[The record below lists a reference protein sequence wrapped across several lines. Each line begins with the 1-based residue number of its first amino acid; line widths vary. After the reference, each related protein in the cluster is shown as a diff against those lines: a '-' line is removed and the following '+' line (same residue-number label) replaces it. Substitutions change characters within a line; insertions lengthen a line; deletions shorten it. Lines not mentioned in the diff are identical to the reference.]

1 MAQEKNV
8 QEKDNQEKNVQEIP
22 FSQHVMR
29 FFRKPLWAGLSILLA
44 CYLILS
50 LMLALVLSPERY
62 NLKVGDIATKTIT
75 ATKDVIDET
84 TTQQNRE
91 RAAAA
96 VQPSYVE
103 KEGASQEALDSLASL
118 FEELEAARAFGESL
132 RMGGHQ
138 TAGLVG
144 ADGGALP
151 SATLGPNNAYTREHF
166 ERAASMITR
175 MNMSTWQLTILM
187 NMNELELSSV
197 YEYTRKA
204 LAEAMQST
212 IREGQLESVV
222 SGIQRQLIN
231 YMSSDLC
238 WNLAVP
244 AVRACLIPNMVVDQ
258 EATELNRE
266 RARAEVEV
274 IYYKQGQNIVVAGD
288 RVTAHQISLLSLLGL
303 LESNEFDSMLYGG
316 VCILVA
322 LLMLAFVLYIKQFV
336 PKLLQ
341 QPKSLLLI
349 ALVFLLTVSLSMFAQ
364 MIDVYF
370 SPISLGA
377 LLISVLLSPSVAYIF
392 NLVASVCIGL
402 MAGAMGNAFSQQ
414 MVNVIVQGI
423 LGGTIGIFVIRRKQH
438 RINTLVT
445 GLYIAATN
453 LISIFALGMITNN
466 DIDAIATDA
475 LWSMGGGILA
485 SVLSVG
491 LQPAL
496 EWAFN
501 LVTPAKLMELANPN
515 HPLMRR
521 LLIETPGTYHHSIMV
536 ANLGEA
542 AAEAV
547 GANALL
553 VRVGAYYH
561 DVGKLKRPQYFKE
574 NQHGENPHD
583 HIDPRVSAAIVLA
596 HVKDGIQIAQRN
608 HLPPP
613 IIDLIRQHHGDT
625 PALYF
630 YHKAREHAPGEDIS
644 IESFRYHEPKPQT
657 REAAILML
665 ADTVEAAVRAMHDQ
679 SPQKIE
685 QSIRTLVKGKLG
697 DGQLDESPL
706 NFRDVNNICMA
717 FTQVLN
723 GVYHQRI
730 EYPKVDIR
738 GDAPV
743 VDSGVLVYPE
753 QLEKKA
759 ETKAP
764 PIEPVREE
772 DLV

>member
-1 MAQEKNV
+1 
-8 QEKDNQEKNVQEIP
+8 
-22 FSQHVMR
+22 
-29 FFRKPLWAGLSILLA
+29 GLRLGI
-44 CYLILS
+44 
-50 LMLALVLSPERY
+50 
-62 NLKVGDIATKTIT
+62 N
-75 ATKDVIDET
+75 
-84 TTQQNRE
+84 
-91 RAAAA
+91 
-96 VQPSYVE
+96 
-103 KEGASQEALDSLASL
+103 
-118 FEELEAARAFGESL
+118 
-132 RMGGHQ
+132 Q
-138 TAGLVG
+138 TAGLIG
-144 ADGGALP
+144 EDGSALP
-151 SATLGPNNAYTREHF
+151 AVTVGPNGAFSREQF
-166 ERAASMITR
+166 ERAASMISR

-187 NMNELELSSV
+187 NLDAAELGSV
-197 YEYTRKA
+197 YENTRKA
-204 LAEAMQST
+204 VADAMQST
-212 IREGQLESVV
+212 IREGQLETVISN
-222 SGIQRQLIN
+222 IQRQLIN
-231 YMSSDLC
+231 NMSSDLC
-238 WNLAVP
+238 WNLAIP
-244 AVRACLIPNMVVDQ
+244 AVRACLIPNMIVDQ

-266 RARAEVEV
+266 KARDEVEAV
-274 IYYKQGQNIVVAGD
+274 YYKQGQNIVVAGD
-288 RVTAHQISLLSLLGL
+288 RVTSHQIGLLSSLGL
-303 LESNEFDSMLYGG
+303 LQSNEFDSMLYGG

-322 LLMLAFVLYIKQFV
+322 LLMLAFVLYVKQFV
-336 PKLLQ
+336 PKLLV

-349 ALVFLLTVSLSMFAQ
+349 ALVFLLTISLSMFAQ

-377 LLISVLLSPSVAYIF
+377 LLIAVLLSPSVAYIF
-392 NLVASVCIGL
+392 NLVASVCVGL
-402 MAGAMGNAFSQQ
+402 MAGAMDNAFSQQ
-414 MVNVIVQGI
+414 MVNIIVRGI
-423 LGGTIGIFVIRRKQH
+423 LSGTIGIFVIRRKQH

-445 GLYIAATN
+445 GLYIAAAN
-453 LISIFALGMITNN
+453 LVSVFALGMITNN
-466 DIDAIATDA
+466 DLDAIATDA

-521 LLIETPGTYHHSIMV
+521 LLIETPGTYHHSLMV

-547 GANALL
+547 GANPLL

-574 NQHGENPHD
+574 NQHGDNPHD

-630 YHKAREHAPGEDIS
+630 FHKAREQAGGEDVS
-644 IESFRYHEPKPQT
+644 IESFRYHEQKPQT
-657 REAAILML
+657 KEAAILML

-679 SPQKIE
+679 SPEKIE
-685 QSIRTLVKGKLG
+685 QTIRTLVKGKLG

-717 FTQVLN
+717 FTRVLN

-730 EYPKVDIR
+730 EYPSVDIR

-743 VDSGVLVYPE
+743 VDSAVLVYPE
-753 QLEKKA
+753 QQEKKA
-759 ETKAP
+759 EAEAEAKA
-764 PIEPVREE
+764 IEQVREE
-772 DLV
+772 DLI